1 MCHHNYLT
9 YASAL
14 CNSCC
19 HSCCHTVRVRP
30 AIVVSYPGHFIEY
43 FNVINRMFS
52 LLHLCYSLSHRAAA
66 DMHFVIAA
74 ISIVI
79 VLIILRLSYQ
89 FFLHHNNN
97 YGYLG
102 RTNRNRTNRIAPVLS
117 VVFVSCQI
125 YYACA
130 GFCSSP
136 FSRNRNEKIFSLAT
150 CWHLRN
156 AGYYWSV
163 KLCVCRF
170 ILNKVI
176 CSCRYYM

>member
-30 AIVVSYPGHFIEY
+30 AIVVSCPGHFVEY

-66 DMHFVIAA
+66 DMLFVIAA

-79 VLIILRLSYQ
+79 VPIILRLSYQ

-102 RTNRNRTNRIAPVLS
+102 RTNRNPINRIAPILS
-117 VVFVSCQI
+117 IVSCQI
-125 YYACA
+125 YYACT

-136 FSRNRNEKIFSLAT
+136 FSRNRNEKIFLLAT
-150 CWHLRN
+150 C
-156 AGYYWSV
+156 
-163 KLCVCRF
+163 
-170 ILNKVI
+170 
-176 CSCRYYM
+176 